1 MLQLKRHSIL
11 LASDAVGIGLLC
23 GRSDVLLLLVGLAGL
38 SFRGLVEVCKT
49 VFSRSFFLLVA
60 MALLLVSCGDD
71 RYVVVD
77 VDGVEARVEVA
88 ATSDTRRQGLMGRQ
102 MLEEDHGMLLVFPR
116 EKELKIWM
124 LNTPLPLDVGFF
136 DRHGVLINSLS
147 MKPDG
152 GAVVHH
158 SDAPALFALEMN
170 QGWFKRNG
178 IGKGARLN
186 LPHAIV
192 GRD

>member
-1 MLQLKRHSIL
+1 MRPAIIAVPILVPIAFQLLVPIS
-11 LASDAVGIGLLC
+11 A
-23 GRSDVLLLLVGLAGL
+23 RSDDL
-38 SFRGLVEVCKT
+38 
-49 VFSRSFFLLVA
+49 
-60 MALLLVSCGDD
+60 
-71 RYVVVD
+71 
-77 VDGVEARVEVA
+77 
-88 ATSDTRRQGLMGRQ
+88 
-102 MLEEDHGMLLVFPR
+102 LEEDHGMLLVFPR

-147 MKPDG
+147 MEPDG